1 MGGFWGGLV
10 VGFGVGSMFGALIV
24 GTIWARHFL
33 RTYKEQVKRSERSEA
48 REARLLAITEILN
61 KDQIRALA
69 PEIEKTQRLIR
80 SRPSDS

>member
-1 MGGFWGGLV
+1 MGIWQGLAS
-10 VGFGVGSMFGALIV
+10 FGVGAMFGAIIV

-61 KDQIRALA
+61 KDQIKALA

-80 SRPSDS
+80 SRPSDL

>member
-1 MGGFWGGLV
+1 MGGFWGGV
-10 VGFGVGSMFGALIV
+10 ATGFSVGSLFGCVIV

-80 SRPSDS
+80 ARPAD